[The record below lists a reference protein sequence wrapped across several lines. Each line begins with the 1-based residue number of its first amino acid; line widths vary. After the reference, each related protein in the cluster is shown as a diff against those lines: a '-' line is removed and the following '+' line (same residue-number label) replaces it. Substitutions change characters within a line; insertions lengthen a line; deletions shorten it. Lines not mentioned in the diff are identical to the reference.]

1 MTEASP
7 AHGPAEPLVGAT
19 LESRYLITAHIASG
33 GMASVFR
40 GRDLES
46 DRDVAVKVMRQDLV
60 SSPDLVERFRREA
73 DILRRL
79 DHPNVVRVTDLGRSR
94 DGLVYLVMELL
105 AGETLFDRLRRE
117 RTLPPDE
124 IVPILVQVCAGL
136 DAAHALGVV
145 HRDLKPENVYLARDA
160 AGETAKI
167 LDFGIA
173 KFPVASDVAKTAI
186 GVVVGTPEYLS
197 PEQATG
203 GVVDGRADLYSV
215 GLIAWRALVGHH
227 PFQGI
232 DHKGLLAAQAD
243 APVPLLRQGRPELDP
258 WPALEA
264 VVARSC
270 AKLPARRPPSA
281 AVLGSLL
288 RGALDR
294 PEQVPRD
301 PNEPPTLEM
310 TPLDA
315 VPGNAPAGAARGGTG
330 TARPRLAVGSAI
342 VLGAIV
348 AAVAVLVP
356 SAPRQGA
363 EARRMLDSGAP
374 RAALDLADAA
384 LARNPEDPALLSLRA
399 RALLALPGRAG
410 EGLELLA
417 RVDGGRPLDRDAHE
431 ALAASLTPGGSL
443 STLLAGADCDARR
456 GAAHRLG
463 DLGDPVARHA
473 LQALATARPPSRAA
487 RGDPCGAPEASEA
500 LRRLRER

>member
-1 MTEASP
+1 MKDAPPGQGSV
-7 AHGPAEPLVGAT
+7 EPLVGAT
-19 LESRYLITAHIASG
+19 LENRYLITAHIAAG
-33 GMASVFR
+33 GMASVYR
-40 GRDLES
+40 GRDLQA
-46 DRDVAVKVMRQDLV
+46 DRDVAVKVMRPDLV

-136 DAAHALGVV
+136 EAAHALGVV
-145 HRDLKPENVYLARDA
+145 HRDLKPENVYLARSA
-160 AGETAKI
+160 AGEAAKI

-227 PFQGI
+227 PFQGV

-243 APVPLLRQGRPELDP
+243 APVPLLREGRPELDP

-281 AVLGSLL
+281 AVLGGLL
-288 RGALDR
+288 QGALDR
-294 PEQVPRD
+294 PEQIPRD
-301 PNEPPTLEM
+301 PTEPPTLEM

-315 VPGNAPAGAARGGTG
+315 VAGDAQAGARRPGVDAAR
-330 TARPRLAVGSAI
+330 RRLAVGSAI
-342 VLGAIV
+342 VFAVV
-348 AAVAVLVP
+348 AVVAVLTP
-356 SAPRQGA
+356 SAPRHEA

-410 EGLELLA
+410 EGLELLT
-417 RVDGGRPLDRDAHE
+417 RVASGAPIDRDAHE
-431 ALAASLTPGGSL
+431 ALGASLAPGGSL
-443 STLLAGADCDARR
+443 STLLAGADCEARR
-456 GAAHRLG
+456 AAARRLG
-463 DLGDPVARHA
+463 ELGDPVARRA
-473 LQALATARPPSRAA
+473 LQALASARPPSRAA
-487 RGDPCGAPEASEA
+487 RGDSCGAPEAVDA